1 MGGGARA
8 AAAGGVTAATVRLRA
23 ATPADLAAILAIEH
37 QVFTDPWAPSS
48 FESEFDDPYGWFRVA
63 VADDGAGAVVGYAM
77 ARFVAGEGEVMN
89 IAVVPAWRGQG
100 VGGVLLDAA
109 LAAAT
114 AAECDAMWLE
124 VRVSNAAAR
133 RLYESRGFVLVGRR
147 RGYYRRPVEDAL
159 VLRRPLDDVMEADA
173 PAAGAGAR

>member
-1 MGGGARA
+1 M
-8 AAAGGVTAATVRLRA
+8 VRLRP

-37 QVFTDPWAPSS
+37 AVFTDPWAPTS
-48 FESEFDDPYGWFRVA
+48 FESEFGDPYGWFHVA
-63 VADDGAGAVVGYAM
+63 VDEDGTVVGYAM

-89 IAVVPAWRGQG
+89 IAVVPARRGQG
-100 VGGVLLDAA
+100 VGGTLLDAS

-124 VRVSNAAAR
+124 VRVSNGSAR

-159 VLRRPLDDVMEADA
+159 VLRRPLDDAGDEGTR
-173 PAAGAGAR
+173 AGAT

>member
-1 MGGGARA
+1 MTA
-8 AAAGGVTAATVRLRA
+8 AAVRLRP
-23 ATPADLAAILAIEH
+23 ATPADLDAVLAIEH
-37 QVFTDPWAPSS
+37 AVFSDPWAPSS

-63 VADDGAGAVVGYAM
+63 EDASGTVVGYAM

-89 IAVVPAWRGQG
+89 IAVVPALRGQG
-100 VGGVLLDAA
+100 LGGAMLDAA

-114 AAECDAMWLE
+114 AAACEAMWLE
-124 VRVSNAAAR
+124 VRVSNTAAR

-159 VLRRPLDDVMEADA
+159 VLRRPLGEAVNEGA
-173 PAAGAGAR
+173 PAAGAGTQ